1 MTDREKVVNNLTMLK
16 GIKEG
21 SAEHKMI
28 IKKFNDSKLC
38 TRYKMTVNDAWCAT
52 SVSYAFIVAKLAGKP
67 GSDALFQC
75 VECSC
80 ARMIE
85 LGKKQ
90 GIFVEK
96 DNYVPSKG
104 DVIFYDWQD
113 SAEGDNKGT
122 PDHVGIVEYVNGDY
136 IHVIEGNKNDTV
148 GERTIKVNGKYIRG
162 FIVPKY
168 KTVKYFPAYKGASTS
183 IVDALKAVGVENPT
197 LLYRR
202 KIAKANDISNY
213 VGTASQNIR
222 MLVMLEKG
230 KLIKP

>member
-1 MTDREKVVNNLTMLK
+1 MTDREKVVNNLLMLK

-67 GSDALFQC
+67 GSGALFQC

-80 ARMIE
+80 GEMIE
-85 LGKKQ
+85 LAKKQ
-90 GIFVEK
+90 GIWKEA
-96 DNYVPSKG
+96 DSYVPAPG
-104 DVIFYDWQD
+104 DVIMYDWQD
-113 SAEGDNKGT
+113 SGSGDNKGW
-122 PDHVGIVEYVNGDY
+122 PDHTGIVMDVKDGY
-136 IHVIEGNKNDTV
+136 IHVIEGNKNDAV
-148 GERTIKVNGKYIRG
+148 GERKLKVNGKYIRG
-162 FIVPKY
+162 FIAPKY
-168 KTVKYFPAYKGASTS
+168 PVVKYYPAYKGDSTS

-197 LLYRR
+197 LLFRR

-213 VGTASQNIR
+213 VGTAAQNIN
-222 MLVMLEKG
+222 MLLMLKKG